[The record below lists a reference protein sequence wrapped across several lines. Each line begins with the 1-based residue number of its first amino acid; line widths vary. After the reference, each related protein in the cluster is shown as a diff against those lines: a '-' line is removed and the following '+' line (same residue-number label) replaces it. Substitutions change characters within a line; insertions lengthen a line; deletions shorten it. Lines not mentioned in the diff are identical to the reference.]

1 MCHRPELRQDAPQ
14 HPNARRR
21 SRTAAK
27 GIPKGFL
34 EQKLGVTHLGRTSFD
49 ILGGLV
55 KVLGQATEHIL
66 QVGLP
71 RYLGQSPG
79 MVGFVAVMGCAVH
92 KLINTPVH

>member
-1 MCHRPELRQDAPQ
+1 MAGGSADGSAKTAQ

-27 GIPKGFL
+27 GVPQGFL
-34 EQKLGVTHLGRTSFD
+34 EQKLGVTQFD

-55 KVLGQATEHIL
+55 KVLGQAAEHIL

-79 MVGFVAVMGCAVH
+79 MVGFVSPFLV
-92 KLINTPVH
+92 P

>member
-1 MCHRPELRQDAPQ
+1 
-14 HPNARRR
+14 
-21 SRTAAK
+21 
-27 GIPKGFL
+27 
-34 EQKLGVTHLGRTSFD
+34 VTHLGRTSFD

-92 KLINTPVH
+92 KLINTPVC